1 MFKTRLLSAIALVII
16 IAFVLVAGGPV
27 LFIFTLLV
35 ALKAFFEMTK
45 ATKVSAGDL
54 QVKKPFEQERGQ
66 RSVCWKF
73 LAP

>member
-45 ATKVSAGDL
+45 ATKV
-54 QVKKPFEQERGQ
+54 
-66 RSVCWKF
+66 
-73 LAP
+73 